1 MKREIED
8 LEEKYVQ
15 NISDEKQ
22 NNLIIPTDKTRKYS
36 GAGKITNFIYN
47 KGQDKKDF
55 SE

>member
-36 GAGKITNFIYN
+36 GAGKITNFIYK